1 MKKQMKKQEKQTPM
15 EKAMALTN
23 LSSPLTDPSGSY
35 TGQPEDPRE
44 KPVQD
49 ADDL

>member
-1 MKKQMKKQEKQTPM
+1 MKNKGREKRDPM

-23 LSSPLTDPSGSY
+23 LSSPETDPTGSY

-49 ADDL
+49 VDDL